1 MAGHRQGCGI
11 LRGNFS
17 FAFWFLIIVMVVL
30 PSCGSQTINF
40 PAPFIKSICV
50 QTGTTCSGTTVVQNS
65 PQVIVQVNGNN
76 FVQGTTV
83 GVTNTPGGAPIGL
96 VTLFDT
102 GNLLTGTLPASLLT
116 SAGTLYFSVT
126 TPQPGGGVFPPAN
139 QTKISFPLVVTPASS
154 PIPHITSIS
163 PSSALAATSATV
175 TVFVI
180 GTNFVP
186 QSVATLNGKNLPTIF
201 ESTTSVEA
209 SVDGNDLT
217 APGTEQI
224 AILNPAPGGGV
235 SNQLPLS
242 ILNPVPSLTSV
253 TPTSVQA
260 GAAATTLAVAGTG
273 FVSQF
278 TSITLNGA
286 PLPTTVTSTTA
297 ASISLTIGDLAFG
310 GVNQIAVVNP
320 GPGGGTSV
328 TKTFAV
334 NPTHLLG
341 LPILVDVAADG
352 SQASTGICG
361 GVSNCQNGTLGLTT
375 STVGPS
381 TSNTGQ
387 FVAFASASHNLV
399 LGNTNPS
406 TDVYLQNT
414 CLGVA
419 ACVPI
424 TSVISLGP
432 AGIPANGSSSEPTIN
447 VAGTT
452 AAFTSLATNLVNTVP
467 VPGGMTQV
475 YWRPICIASGA
486 TDCTENSP
494 TSPVPQLIS
503 IAADGQSAGNGPSYS
518 PVISPDGQY
527 VAFVSLAT
535 NLVSDITPS
544 GTIPQIYVRN
554 TCNISTATTVST
566 CIPTTFLVSAAPDGV
581 TQANGAT
588 SNPSIADSGLFV
600 SFTSVATNL
609 GSTAPNPLGASEIF
623 ERSTCV
629 TSIGTTGNTCV
640 PVTTLIS
647 TPDGTTPADGASDES
662 SISTCASTTV
672 TCSSLTLGAS
682 GRFVA
687 FASTATNL
695 VVGTGTPQQIYVRD
709 TCNGVVTVT
718 TTCTPSTTLVS
729 TANGTTP
736 GNGLSERPSIS
747 ATGQFIAFS
756 SLASNLTHTTNGIE
770 NIFVRNTCLG
780 TSVTCTT
787 GLALSSVSGGT
798 NAAPSNGQNLV
809 PSISADGHTVSFLS
823 FSNNLVPRDNNGVE
837 DIFLGSTTF

>member
-1 MAGHRQGCGI
+1 M
-11 LRGNFS
+11 RGNFS
-17 FAFWFLIIVMVVL
+17 FAFWFLIFVILVL

-50 QTGTTCSGTTVVQNS
+50 QGPHLTCIGTSVVQNS
-65 PQVIVQVNGNN
+65 PQVIIEVLGSD
-76 FVQGTTV
+76 FVQGSTV
-83 GVTNTPGGAPIGL
+83 GVSQSPNGAPIGL
-96 VTLFDT
+96 VTLFDNQNT
-102 GNLLTGTLPASLLT
+102 LSGTLPSSLLT
-116 SAGTLYFSVT
+116 TAQTLYFSVT

-139 QTKISFPLVVTPASS
+139 QTNTLFPFVITPASS
-154 PIPHITSIS
+154 PLPHITSIS

-175 TVFVI
+175 TVFVT
-180 GTNFVP
+180 GSNFVP
-186 QSVATLNGKNLPTIF
+186 QSVATLNGMNLPTTF
-201 ESTTSVEA
+201 ESTTSIEA
-209 SVDGNDLT
+209 SVDGNDLI
-217 APGTEQI
+217 APGTEEI

-242 ILNPVPSLTSV
+242 ILNPIPTITSV
-253 TPTSVQA
+253 TPSSVQA
-260 GAAATTLAVAGTG
+260 GAVATTIAVAGTG

-278 TSITLNGA
+278 TTVTLNGA

-297 ASISLTIGDLAFG
+297 ASVSLTIGDLAFG

-320 GPGGGTSV
+320 APGGGTSV

-352 SQASTGICG
+352 SQASSGICG

-387 FVAFASASHNLV
+387 FVAFASVSHNLV
-399 LGNTNPS
+399 LSDTNPS

-419 ACVPI
+419 SCTPL

-432 AGIPANGSSSEPTIN
+432 NGNPANGSSSEPTIN
-447 VAGTT
+447 VGGDT
-452 AAFTSLATNLVNTVP
+452 AAFTSLATNLVTTVP
-467 VPGGMTQV
+467 VAGGMTQV
-475 YWRPICIASGA
+475 YWRPICVASA
-486 TDCTENSP
+486 TTDCTAT
-494 TSPVPQLIS
+494 TSTSAVPQLIS
-503 IAADGQSAGNGPSYS
+503 IAADGQSAGNGPSYN
-518 PVISPDGQY
+518 PVISPDGDF

-554 TCNISTATTVST
+554 TCGISTPTTVST
-566 CIPTTFLVSAAPDGV
+566 CIPTTYLVSAAPDGV
-581 TQANGAT
+581 TQANGAS
-588 SNPSIADSGLFV
+588 SNPSIADTGLFV

-609 GSTAPNPLGASEIF
+609 GSTAPNPQGASEIF

-647 TPDGTTPADGASDES
+647 TPDGTTPADGASSES

-672 TCSSLTLGAS
+672 TCSSQSLGAN

-695 VVGTGTPQQIYVRD
+695 VVGVGTTQQIYLRD
-709 TCNGVVTVT
+709 TCNGVVLVT

-736 GNGLSERPSIS
+736 GNGLSEHPSIS
-747 ATGQFIAFS
+747 SNGQFVAFS
-756 SLASNLTHTTNGIE
+756 SLASNLANTTNGIE

-780 TSVTCTT
+780 TAVTCTT
-787 GLALSSVSGGT
+787 GLALSSVSGGK

-823 FSNNLVPRDNNGVE
+823 FSNNLVPRDTNGVE

>member
-1 MAGHRQGCGI
+1 
-11 LRGNFS
+11 
-17 FAFWFLIIVMVVL
+17 MVVL

-40 PAPFIKSICV
+40 PPPFIKSICV
-50 QTGTTCSGTTVVQNS
+50 QNGATCSSTTVVQNS
-65 PQVIVQVNGNN
+65 PQIIVQVNGSD
-76 FVQGTTV
+76 FVQGATV
-83 GVTNTPGGAPIGL
+83 GVADSPTGAPIGL
-96 VTLFDT
+96 VTLFD
-102 GNLLTGTLPASLLT
+102 NQNILTGTLPASLLT
-116 SAGTLYFSVT
+116 TAQTLYFSVT
-126 TPQPGGGVFPPAN
+126 TPQPGGGVYPPAN
-139 QTKISFPLVVTPASS
+139 QTKILFPLVITPASS
-154 PIPHITSIS
+154 PLPHITSIS
-163 PSSALAATSATV
+163 PSSALAATSASV
-175 TVFVI
+175 TVFVT
-180 GTNFVP
+180 GSNFVP
-186 QSVATLNGKNLPTIF
+186 QSVAILNGMNLPTTF
-201 ESTTSVEA
+201 ESTTSIET
-209 SVDGNDLT
+209 SVDGNDLI
-217 APGTEQI
+217 APGTEEI

-242 ILNPVPSLTSV
+242 ILNPIPTIATV
-253 TPTSVQA
+253 TPTSIQA
-260 GAAATTLAVAGTG
+260 GAAATTIAVAGTG

-278 TSITLNGA
+278 TTVTLNGA
-286 PLPTTVTSTTA
+286 PLPTTVTSTSA
-297 ASISLTIGDLAFG
+297 ASVSLTLGDLAFG

-320 GPGGGTSV
+320 GPGGGTSI

-352 SQASTGICG
+352 SQASSGICG
-361 GVSNCQNGTLGLTT
+361 GVANCQNGTLGLTT

-387 FVAFASASHNLV
+387 FVAFASVSHNLV
-399 LGNTNPS
+399 LGDTNPS

-419 ACVPI
+419 SCTPL

-432 AGIPANGSSSEPTIN
+432 AGAPANGSSSEPTIN

-467 VPGGMTQV
+467 VSGGMTQV
-475 YWRPICIASGA
+475 YWRPICIASA
-486 TDCTENSP
+486 TTDCTENTP
-494 TSPVPQLIS
+494 TSSVPQLIS
-503 IAADGQSAGNGPSYS
+503 IAADGQSAGNGPSYN

-554 TCNISTATTVST
+554 TCNISTPTTTST
-566 CIPTTFLVSAAPDGV
+566 CVPTTFLVSAAPDGV

-588 SNPSIADSGLFV
+588 SNPSVADSGLFV

-629 TSIGTTGNTCV
+629 STIGTTGNTCV

-647 TPDGTTPADGASDES
+647 TPDGTTPADGASSES

-672 TCSSLTLGAS
+672 TCSSQSIGAS

-695 VVGTGTPQQIYVRD
+695 VVGVGTTQQIYLRD
-709 TCNGVVTVT
+709 TCTGVVIVT

-736 GNGLSERPSIS
+736 GNGLSEHPSIS
-747 ATGQFIAFS
+747 ANGQFVAFS
-756 SLASNLTHTTNGIE
+756 SLASTLANTTTGIE

-780 TSVTCTT
+780 TSATCTT
-787 GLALSSVSGGT
+787 GLALSSVSVGN